1 MKKSLKPGSV
11 LLAWAVLSAT
21 TTPVLAQESDGETID
36 EIQVTATRRPV
47 RAGDV
52 SAALTVISSEDIDR
66 AKLMTDA
73 LAARPGVFLQQT
85 TPGQGAAIIR
95 GLKGS
100 EVLHIVDGMRLN
112 NAIFR
117 NAPTQ
122 YMALVAPGT
131 VDRIEVV
138 RGAPASLYGSDAVGG
153 VVQAL
158 SRIPALDAPGVAGSA
173 FVAFDTADLARL
185 ARASVEF
192 GDEQIAAL
200 FSGEYLETGDRRVGG
215 DERIGPSGYQSK
227 GLRAAVSLTPGDGTS
242 WLFDLQAA
250 RQPKTPRVD
259 ELVPGFGETEPASSE
274 FWFSPNDRVFAHI
287 RHEREEWL
295 WNATLRFD
303 LGWQRIVDDRI
314 SRGYLSTTR
323 RYEENRSDLLGFTAS
338 ANGETANGSWIVGAE
353 IYHDDVASRRIEEDT
368 LTGVTQEV
376 VSRFPDGSTMD
387 QAAIYGN
394 YLRDIGD
401 RNTLSGGLRYSSI
414 GTDLPASG
422 AVQAASVNQDD
433 ISADLG
439 WVFDATEYLQVTA
452 NLGYGFRAPNVFDL
466 GTLGERPG
474 NRFNIP
480 NPNLKSE
487 RITQFDIGIRHR
499 SSRVDVDVTTFV
511 LHYTDRI
518 SSVNTGATTPEG
530 RDITQSQN
538 VESADIVGV
547 EIGGVWRI
555 TDRLDG
561 DLVFNYV
568 RGEQSNDAGED
579 EPGDRIPPL
588 NGRLGLRYQF
598 SESLELE
605 PFAVFAAKQ
614 DRLSPRDVRD
624 SRIDPNGTPGW
635 ITLNF
640 RALYDLN
647 DDWRITASLEN
658 LLDERYRVHGS
669 GIDAP
674 GRNFYLSLH
683 YGW

>member
-1 MKKSLKPGSV
+1 M
-11 LLAWAVLSAT
+11 LAWAVLSANA
-21 TTPVLAQESDGETID
+21 TPALAQNGGEETID

-47 RAGDV
+47 SVGDV
-52 SAALTVISSEDIDR
+52 SAALTLISSEEIDR
-66 AKLMTDA
+66 AKVMTDA

-158 SRIPALDAPGVAGSA
+158 SRVPALDAPGTAGSA
-173 FVAFDTADLARL
+173 FVALDTADLAKLVRG
-185 ARASVEF
+185 SVEF
-192 GDEQIAAL
+192 GDERVAVL
-200 FSGEYLETGDRRVGG
+200 VSGEYLETGDRRIGG
-215 DERIGPSGYQSK
+215 DQRVGPSGYESK
-227 GLRAAVSLTPGDGTS
+227 GARAALSITPGDGTS
-242 WLFDLQAA
+242 WLFDVQAA
-250 RQPKTPRVD
+250 RQPMTPRVD
-259 ELVPGFGETEPASSE
+259 ELVPGFGQTEPSSSE
-274 FWFSPNDRVFAHI
+274 FWFSPNDRLFAHI
-287 RHEREEWL
+287 RHERDEWL
-295 WNATLRFD
+295 LNASWRFD

-314 SRGYLSTTR
+314 SRGFQSTTR
-323 RYEENRSDLLGFTAS
+323 RYEENSSELLGLTAS
-338 ANGETANGSWIVGAE
+338 ANGETANGSWIAGVE
-353 IYHDDVASRRIEEDT
+353 LYYDDVASRRTEEDIV
-368 LTGVTQEV
+368 TGARQEV
-376 VSRFPDGSTMD
+376 ASRFPDGSTMD

-401 RNTLSGGLRYSSI
+401 RHTLSGGLRYSVIS
-414 GTDLPASG
+414 TELPQVG
-422 AVQAASVNQDD
+422 LVPAASVDQDD

-439 WVFDATEYLQVTA
+439 WVFDATDTLQVTA

-474 NRFNIP
+474 NRFNVP
-480 NPNLKSE
+480 NPNLESE
-487 RITQFDIGIRHR
+487 RITQFDVGIRH
-499 SSRVDVDVTTFV
+499 SSARFDIDAAAFV

-518 SSVNTGATTPEG
+518 TSVSTGLTTPDG

-538 VESADIVGV
+538 VNNADIVGL
-547 EIGGVWRI
+547 EIGGLWRI
-555 TDRLDG
+555 TDVLDA
-561 DLVFNYV
+561 DLVLNYV
-568 RGEQSNDAGED
+568 RGEQSDPSGTDVA
-579 EPGDRIPPL
+579 GDRIPPL
-588 NGRLGLRYQF
+588 NGRLGFRYQLN
-598 SESLELE
+598 ESLEIE
-605 PFAVFAAKQ
+605 PFAVFAAEQ

-624 SRIDPNGTPGW
+624 PRIDPNGTAGW
-635 ITLNF
+635 MTFNV
-640 RALYDLN
+640 RAVYDFN
-647 DDWRITASLEN
+647 DDWRMTASLEN
-658 LLDERYRVHGS
+658 LLDKRYRVHGS

-674 GRNFYLSLH
+674 GRNLYLSLQ

>member
-1 MKKSLKPGSV
+1 MNNPFRPGSI

-21 TTPVLAQESDGETID
+21 TAPALAQDNGVETID

-47 RAGDV
+47 RVGDV
-52 SAALTVISSEDIDR
+52 SAALTVISSEEIDR

-73 LAARPGVFLQQT
+73 LAAHPGVFLQQT

-153 VVQAL
+153 VVQAI
-158 SRIPALDAPGVAGSA
+158 SRVPALDAPGTAGSA
-173 FVAFDTADLARL
+173 FFAFDTADLAKL
-185 ARASVEF
+185 ARGAFEF
-192 GDEQIAAL
+192 GNESAAAL
-200 FSGEYLETGDRRVGG
+200 VSGEYLETGDRRIGG
-215 DERIGPSGYQSK
+215 DERVGPSGYESK
-227 GLRAAVSLTPGDGTS
+227 GLRAAVSVTPGDGTS

-250 RQPKTPRVD
+250 RQPMTPRVD
-259 ELVPGFGETEPASSE
+259 ELVPGFGQSEPSSSE
-274 FWFSPNDRVFAHI
+274 FWFAPNDRLFAHI
-287 RHEREEWL
+287 RHDREDWL
-295 WNATLRFD
+295 WNANWRFD
-303 LGWQRIVDDRI
+303 IGWQRIVDDRT
-314 SRGYLSTTR
+314 SRAYQSSTR
-323 RYEENRSDLLGFTAS
+323 RYEENRSDLLGVTAS
-338 ANGETANGSWIVGAE
+338 ANGDTANGSWIAGVE
-353 IYHDDVASRRIEEDT
+353 IYHDEVASRRVEEDI
-368 LTGVTQEV
+368 LTGSRQDVA
-376 VSRFPDGSTMD
+376 SRFPDGSTMD
-387 QAAIYGN
+387 QAALYGN

-401 RNTLSGGLRYSSI
+401 RHTLSGGLRYSVIS
-414 GTDLPASG
+414 TDLPQVG
-422 AVQAASVNQDD
+422 VVPAASVDQDD

-439 WVFDATEYLQVTA
+439 WVFDATETLQVTA

-480 NPNLKSE
+480 NPDLESE
-487 RITQFDIGIRHR
+487 RITQFDVGIRHR
-499 SSRVDVDVTTFV
+499 GSRIDLDATAFI
-511 LHYTDRI
+511 LHYSDRI
-518 SSVNTGATTPEG
+518 ASISTGATTPGG
-530 RDITQSQN
+530 RDIIQSRN
-538 VESADIVGV
+538 VANADIAGV

-555 TDRLDG
+555 GETLEG
-561 DLVFNYV
+561 NLVLNYV
-568 RGEQSNDAGED
+568 RGEQSDETGNDV
-579 EPGDRIPPL
+579 PGDRIPPF
-588 NGRLGLRYQF
+588 NGRLGLRYQLNA
-598 SESLELE
+598 SLELE
-605 PFAVFAAKQ
+605 PYAVFAASQ

-635 ITLNF
+635 ATLNV
-640 RALYDLN
+640 RAVYDLN
-647 DDWRITASLEN
+647 DAWRLTASLEN
-658 LLDERYRVHGS
+658 LFDKRYRVHGS

-674 GRNFYLSLH
+674 GRNLYVSVQ